1 MKVRVFTLLWLA
13 AMASGGML
21 PPTPAHAGV
30 FDDEQARRTVI
41 TLRDQFNSFQA
52 TATQRIEQNSRT
64 TLDLQNQLEG
74 LRLTTAMTAK
84 TERAAA
90 IRWIQA
96 EMADY
101 GLTMEELAAAGC
113 FDPPP
118 PAPVPPPVVC
128 YRNAAGQSW
137 DGQGDMPDWLRRAV
151 NAGQSV
157 EFLPGRVVQEG
168 GSDSETD
175 LNQVVG
181 KLLAE

>member
-1 MKVRVFTLLWLA
+1 
-13 AMASGGML
+13 
-21 PPTPAHAGV
+21 
-30 FDDEQARRTVI
+30 
-41 TLRDQFNSFQA
+41 
-52 TATQRIEQNSRT
+52 
-64 TLDLQNQLEG
+64 
-74 LRLTTAMTAK
+74 MTAK

-101 GLTMEELAAAGC
+101 GLTMEELEAAGC

-118 PAPVPPPVVC
+118 PPPPPPPAPAPAAPPVVC

-157 EFLPGRVVQEG
+157 EFFRVG
-168 GSDSETD
+168 
-175 LNQVVG
+175 
-181 KLLAE
+181 